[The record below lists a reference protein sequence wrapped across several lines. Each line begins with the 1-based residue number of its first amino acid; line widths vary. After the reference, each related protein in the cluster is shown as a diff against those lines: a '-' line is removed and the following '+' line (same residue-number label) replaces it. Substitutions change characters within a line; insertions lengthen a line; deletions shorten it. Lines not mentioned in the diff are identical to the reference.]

1 MYNNLTW
8 KPHIEYLCKK
18 LSAANY
24 LLIKLRH
31 YVDLKTLIAVYN
43 SIVYSY
49 IQYSII
55 NWGRAYSTALQ
66 PLHIL
71 HKKILR
77 IMNFSDF
84 TTPSTPLFFKCNIL
98 KIPDIYTLEL
108 AKLIHNFLSKKI
120 LILSQ
125 IFSYCQ
131 MKFTI
136 ILQDHLY
143 QKIYFCH
150 G

>member
-1 MYNNLTW
+1 MDNNLTW

-18 LSAANY
+18 LSAASY

-55 NWGRAYSTALQ
+55 NGGRAYSTALQ

-71 HKKILR
+71 HKKILK
-77 IMNFSDF
+77 IINFSDF
-84 TTPSTPLFFKCNIL
+84 TTPSTPLFFKCNTL
-98 KIPDIYTLEL
+98 KIPDIYTLEV
-108 AKLIHNFLSKKI
+108 AKLIHNFLSKKP
-120 LILSQ
+120 
-125 IFSYCQ
+125 
-131 MKFTI
+131 
-136 ILQDHLY
+136 
-143 QKIYFCH
+143 
-150 G
+150 